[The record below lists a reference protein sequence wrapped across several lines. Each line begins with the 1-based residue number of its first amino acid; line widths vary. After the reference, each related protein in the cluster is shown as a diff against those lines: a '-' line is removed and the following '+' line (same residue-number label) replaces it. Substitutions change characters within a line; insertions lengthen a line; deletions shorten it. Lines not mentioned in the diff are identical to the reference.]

1 MIPLTLWCV
10 VRPRCGIPL
19 MAAVSIYS
27 MEGLA
32 GRAVRVHLR
41 ERDAAVR
48 GDRARQRSIA
58 ADA

>member
-1 MIPLTLWCV
+1 
-10 VRPRCGIPL
+10 

-27 MEGLA
+27 MEGLT